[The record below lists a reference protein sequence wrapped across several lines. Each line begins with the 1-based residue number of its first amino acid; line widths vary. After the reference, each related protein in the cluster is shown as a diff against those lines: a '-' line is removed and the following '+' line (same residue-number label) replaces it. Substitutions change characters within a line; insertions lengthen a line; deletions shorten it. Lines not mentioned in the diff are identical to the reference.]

1 MSNEPIEIHS
11 TVRLLLHAPL
21 FYLYYVYIAHLVYN
35 YSSKKKFTSKKFS
48 ENKLVLQNISE
59 FEQPQIF
66 YNCSTHGPLI
76 YTISNSKL

>member
-1 MSNEPIEIHS
+1 MASKNVSEN
-11 TVRLLLHAPL
+11 
-21 FYLYYVYIAHLVYN
+21 LV
-35 YSSKKKFTSKKFS
+35 
-48 ENKLVLQNISE
+48 NKLVLQNISE